1 MATLSPKR
9 ELFVLE
15 YMKDKNGKQAAIRA
29 GYSPGSAES
38 TASDILG
45 NAKVKERIEELN
57 AEQVQRLKN
66 EAFVNEEMIMQELK
80 SLGFSNIKDYVDFG
94 GGFGSEDQEPQPF
107 VAIKNSSD
115 LTRDKLA
122 AVKSVK
128 MKKTRYG
135 TDVEFDLYDKTTAL
149 IKMGE
154 QIGMFKSKMEIT
166 GKDGKAL
173 FEKMEDAALQAKI
186 DQLLTIVKNAAK

>member
-1 MATLSPKR
+1 MTILSPKR

-29 GYSPGSAES
+29 GYSPGSAEV
-38 TASDILG
+38 TASNILSDT
-45 NAKVKERIEELN
+45 KVKERIEELN
-57 AEQVQRLKN
+57 TEQVQRLKN

-80 SLGFSNIKDYVDFG
+80 SLGFANIDDFVSYDNEGVNLIPSKDLPR
-94 GGFGSEDQEPQPF
+94 S
-107 VAIKNSSD
+107 
-115 LTRDKLA
+115 KLA
-122 AVKSVK
+122 AVKGVK
-128 MKKTRYG
+128 MKNTRYG
-135 TDVEFDLYDKTTAL
+135 TDVEFDLYDKGSAL

-173 FEKMEDAALQAKI
+173 FEKMEDATLQAKI
-186 DQLLTIVKNAAK
+186 DQLLSIVKNAAK